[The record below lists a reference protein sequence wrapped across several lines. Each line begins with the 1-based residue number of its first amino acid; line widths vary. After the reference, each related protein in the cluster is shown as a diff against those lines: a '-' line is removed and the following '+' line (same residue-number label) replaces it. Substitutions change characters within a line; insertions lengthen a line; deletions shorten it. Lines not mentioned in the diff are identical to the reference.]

1 MKISGNM
8 DVSSKRYVPD
18 KVKENGDI
26 AAVEQKSVNNT
37 TGVTLESKSNGS
49 IVRTEEELNSIIE
62 DLAKQ
67 ENPVKDADEMIR
79 QANLNI
85 LNNSNDAVLAQANS
99 SSERVAELL
108 Y

>member
-8 DVSSKRYVPD
+8 DVSSKRYVAD
-18 KVKENGDI
+18 KVKENDDI

-49 IVRTEEELNSIIE
+49 IVRTEEELNSIID

>member
-8 DVSSKRYVPD
+8 DVSSKRYVTD

-26 AAVEQKSVNNT
+26 AAVEQQSVNNT

-99 SSERVAELL
+99 SSDRVAELL